1 MKKGI
6 STAVLLSALLLL
18 TLAAVFLLQCFLGG
32 MLFDW
37 NYREPL
43 LFLACLFAGMVLLGI
58 FRIIELL
65 EQRLREVFFMRSVTV
80 LAPAKLNLTLDV
92 TGTRPDGYHTLD
104 MIMQAVSLRERVTL
118 RRNRGLSLSLPG
130 SRVPANEHNTAY
142 KAALAFFHG
151 TGLLAGA
158 AITVE
163 KHVPVRAGMAGGSAD
178 AAAVLVGLNELY
190 GARLSAAE
198 LCALGAQVGADVP
211 FSIVGGTARY
221 RCGRYPGA
229 AEALPALLFTACM
242 PAGGISTP
250 QAYARYDRIGT
261 DVRPDSAAAAA
272 AIARGDLAG
281 LCAQMKNALEY
292 SSASAATKPICETL
306 RAHGALAA
314 LMTGSGAR
322 CSACLQTRPRPRPR
336 KRRCC
341 GFTHSAGCCGR
352 RRKVRASWGADE
364 D

>member
-1 MKKGI
+1 
-6 STAVLLSALLLL
+6 
-18 TLAAVFLLQCFLGG
+18 
-32 MLFDW
+32 
-37 NYREPL
+37 
-43 LFLACLFAGMVLLGI
+43 
-58 FRIIELL
+58 
-65 EQRLREVFFMRSVTV
+65 MRSVTV

-118 RRNRGLSLSLPG
+118 RRSRGLSLSLPG

-178 AAAVLVGLNELY
+178 AAGVLVG
-190 GARLSAAE
+190 LSAAE

-211 FSIVGGTARY
+211 FSIVGGTARVTGVGDILEPLKP
-221 RCGRYPGA
+221 CP
-229 AEALPALLFTACM
+229 PCFFTVCM

-250 QAYARYDRIGT
+250 QAYARYDRMGT

-272 AIARGDLAG
+272 AAPRETASSSRF
-281 LCAQMKNALEY
+281 NAE
-292 SSASAATKPICETL
+292 ASPL
-306 RAHGALAA
+306 RSIGWVK
-314 LMTGSGAR
+314 LM
-322 CSACLQTRPRPRPR
+322 P
-336 KRRCC
+336 
-341 GFTHSAGCCGR
+341 
-352 RRKVRASWGADE
+352 
-364 D
+364 

>member
-1 MKKGI
+1 
-6 STAVLLSALLLL
+6 
-18 TLAAVFLLQCFLGG
+18 
-32 MLFDW
+32 
-37 NYREPL
+37 
-43 LFLACLFAGMVLLGI
+43 
-58 FRIIELL
+58 
-65 EQRLREVFFMRSVTV
+65 MRSVTV

-118 RRNRGLSLSLPG
+118 RRSRGLSLSLPG

-211 FSIVGGTARY
+211 FSIVGGTARVT
-221 RCGRYPGA
+221 G
-229 AEALPALLFTACM
+229 
-242 PAGGISTP
+242 
-250 QAYARYDRIGT
+250 
-261 DVRPDSAAAAA
+261 V
-272 AIARGDLAG
+272 GDIL
-281 LCAQMKNALEY
+281 
-292 SSASAATKPICETL
+292 
-306 RAHGALAA
+306 
-314 LMTGSGAR
+314 
-322 CSACLQTRPRPRPR
+322 
-336 KRRCC
+336 
-341 GFTHSAGCCGR
+341 
-352 RRKVRASWGADE
+352 
-364 D
+364 